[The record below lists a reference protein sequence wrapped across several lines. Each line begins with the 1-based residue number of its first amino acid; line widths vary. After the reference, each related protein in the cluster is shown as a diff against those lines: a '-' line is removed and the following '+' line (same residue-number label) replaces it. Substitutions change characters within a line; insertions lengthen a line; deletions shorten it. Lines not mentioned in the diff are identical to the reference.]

1 MKIATATTDMS
12 SRKKEMR
19 LAPLDESGGRS
30 ARLGDDERDS
40 VSNVELASG
49 ENEEKNEE
57 KD

>member
-1 MKIATATTDMS
+1 
-12 SRKKEMR
+12 MR
-19 LAPLDESGGRS
+19 LARLDESGGRS

-40 VSNVELASG
+40 VSNVELGSC

>member
-1 MKIATATTDMS
+1 
-12 SRKKEMR
+12 MR
-19 LAPLDESGGRS
+19 LARLDESGRRS
-30 ARLGDDERDS
+30 SRLGDDERDS

>member
-19 LAPLDESGGRS
+19 LARLDESGRRS

-40 VSNVELASG
+40 VSNVELANG